1 MAKELLQKEYAGPNG
16 WTIWAVEGRIDTLT
30 AETAYAFGEELV
42 QKNAKTVL
50 DMQEM
55 DYLSS
60 AGLRCLL
67 RLFKQAKKEG
77 KEFAISG
84 SSGIVKSVLEDSGLD
99 TLFKVYGSIEEI
111 A

>member
-67 RLFKQAKKEG
+67 RLFKLAKKEG
-77 KEFAISG
+77 KGAALTGQSADPGRTHPFRRQ
-84 SSGIVKSVLEDSGLD
+84 LH
-99 TLFKVYGSIEEI
+99 
-111 A
+111 

>member
-60 AGLRCLL
+60 AGLRCAPPLQTGEKG
-67 RLFKQAKKEG
+67 REG
-77 KEFAISG
+77 CCPYGPKCGAWTNTPIPPTT
-84 SSGIVKSVLEDSGLD
+84 
-99 TLFKVYGSIEEI
+99 TLK
-111 A
+111 

>member
-55 DYLSS
+55 D
-60 AGLRCLL
+60 
-67 RLFKQAKKEG
+67 
-77 KEFAISG
+77 
-84 SSGIVKSVLEDSGLD
+84 
-99 TLFKVYGSIEEI
+99 
-111 A
+111 